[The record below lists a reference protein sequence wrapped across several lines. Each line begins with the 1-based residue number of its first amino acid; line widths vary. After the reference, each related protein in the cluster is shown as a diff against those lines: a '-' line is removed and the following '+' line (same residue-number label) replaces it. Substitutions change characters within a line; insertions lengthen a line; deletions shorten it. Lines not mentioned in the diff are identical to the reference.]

1 MVYRVTATIRESEAA
16 AFYRA
21 LTDGTVQQQ
30 EPDGAEIVSA
40 MRAAKITA
48 PGRVEWYETC
58 YCDTPL
64 KHERE
69 TVYDKYL
76 TEMSTEP
83 ADNYGEVRGESFWSF
98 LEDAARG

>member
-1 MVYRVTATIRESEAA
+1 MVYRGKAEIRESEAA

-21 LTDGTVQQQ
+21 LTDGTIQQQ
-30 EPDGAEIVSA
+30 KPDGAEIVSA

-48 PGRVEWYETC
+48 PGRVEWYGTC
-58 YCDTPL
+58 FCESPL

-76 TEMSTEP
+76 ADITTEP
-83 ADNYGEVRGESFWSF
+83 MEDYGAVHGGSFLSC
-98 LEDAARG
+98 LEDAASG